1 MELFL
6 KPLTD
11 ASSYI
16 FLAGIFMIIL
26 GALIGITPPDSR
38 KTLHTSLA
46 IPLFISVGLVYIFRS
61 FDFLVEIG
69 GFIKINSCLQCLIIF
84 CGVELGRRN
93 IESAYGK
100 KPFSPLWYILLFLFY
115 VYLVYEYNYINSV
128 VVAFMIMMAKLFAVI
143 VTIKA
148 AKILPDYNRISI
160 RGAFIIAFF
169 GAILHFLNDL
179 PFAYVIDGHYKPLEH
194 SAIYIYYLESILFF
208 IISISIIGRRYAYE
222 KSQRLHKL
230 NTLSLISPGV
240 VYVTSIIIAL
250 LVLIGSNLITRQERV
265 KQNYESQSYN
275 FNIKNAI
282 KQRVDSAISS
292 ARLMSQSP
300 TLANYLSKPDN
311 DEIREVVKNYLVS
324 LNDKNPGLSIFL
336 SDSKGNIL
344 VSSELDSLH
353 EGQNISSKEYFIDG
367 LNRHTGISIYRDSS
381 DEKFGFYADYTVLS
395 SDRKQILG
403 VFIFKIELDDL
414 ENLIKLNRYP
424 TMIVDLDDS
433 GRIMVS
439 NNKNFIDQKCG
450 EIKLFVD
457 KGIQPI
463 DNIPILSMMTK
474 HSAFFSLASF
484 GNYPYGVLSLSNVD
498 QSATTQVWLL
508 FIALLVTFIL
518 YLVLYGI
525 AYNSENMKTIE
536 SAQSNFQLIF
546 NHTPEPICVISE
558 DTTEILAVNKS
569 MQNCFGF
576 EESLVGKRLEDLIV
590 ESNQVEYKFRASS
603 DASISEC
610 KFKKANDDVF
620 TAEIT
625 ASNIEYANKNAV
637 LLNIHDISIFKV
649 IEEKLTEA
657 KNSAEEANQ
666 IKSRLLANA
675 SHELRTPMTAIIGLS
690 EMAVSIC
697 NNENQRQI
705 VELLRIS
712 SKSLM
717 SLINDMFNLTEV
729 QNGKVN
735 IKKSAFRLNVL
746 VDETIEYVSFLSKRD
761 NKNILFRTINKL
773 PEIVIG
779 DLDHIRQSLLAV
791 IDYCSGICV
800 NNNTL
805 VNIDYTEVSEDSG
818 VIYFIV
824 SGINEKVRDEIVK
837 SINNDIDYA
846 DPYSASSTRKFA
858 SGLSL
863 HSMILKS
870 MGGFMQIEDTGI
882 IPDTVSLKLVI
893 PVGLLDENTSKEKLD
908 LKERFFYLNG
918 KPLNLLVADDNDVN
932 LFFVESVIKRFK
944 GKCHSVRNGIEV
956 LDALKEQDYD
966 GILLDIQ
973 MPKKDGM
980 KTLKEIRQMSGN
992 ISKIPVIAVS
1002 AFASEEEKN
1011 KILAAGAQNYLGK
1024 PFFPNDLYDAI
1035 ASVFVLDKDI
1045 PESEKRKE
1053 SEKVSDKK
1061 SEEMISEKTN
1071 SEESSDNN
1079 SKDELISNLKR
1090 IDYSDFK
1097 LRISPN
1103 SKSIIKLEEIY
1114 NRRYAALDIEVDNC
1128 INDNDSHKLRET
1140 AHSIK
1145 GLVGMMSANES
1156 WKLAKFIEEKAAEGN
1171 MEEAISKIGELR
1183 IHLSEISEDLKIIKA
1198 YLA

>member
-1 MELFL
+1 MDFFL
-6 KPLTD
+6 KPLTE

-38 KTLHTSLA
+38 KTLHTGLA

-69 GFIKINSCLQCLIIF
+69 GFIKINSYLKLIIIF

-93 IESAYGK
+93 IENAYGK
-100 KPFSPLWYILLFLFY
+100 KPFSPLWYILLLFSF
-115 VYLVYEYNYINSV
+115 VYLTNEYTYADFVILS
-128 VVAFMIMMAKLFAVI
+128 FLIMLAKLFAVI

-169 GAILHFLNDL
+169 GAIIHFFNDL
-179 PFAYVIDGHYKPLEH
+179 PFAYLHDGHYKPLDN
-194 SAIYIYYLESILFF
+194 SAIYLYYVESILFF
-208 IISISIIGRRYAYE
+208 IISFFILFRRYAYE
-222 KSQRLHKL
+222 KSQRVHKL
-230 NTLSLISPGV
+230 NTLSLISPVV

-275 FNIKNAI
+275 FNIKNVI
-282 KQRVDSAISS
+282 KQRIDLAISS

-311 DEIREVVKNYLVS
+311 NEIRESVKNYLVS
-324 LNDKNPGLSIFL
+324 LNDKNPGLSVFL
-336 SDSKGNIL
+336 ADSVGNIL
-344 VSSELDSLH
+344 VSSEIEPIH
-353 EGQNISSKEYFIDG
+353 EGQNISSKQYFIDALNNHSG
-367 LNRHTGISIYRDSS
+367 LSIYRDSS
-381 DEKFGFYADYTVLS
+381 DEKFGFYADYPVLS
-395 SDRKQILG
+395 SSNKQILG
-403 VFIFKIELDDL
+403 VFIFKIELGDL
-414 ENLIKLNRYP
+414 ENLIKLNHYP

-450 EIKLFVD
+450 EIRQFVD

-484 GNYPYGVLSLSNVD
+484 GNYPYGVLSLSNVN

-508 FIALLVTFIL
+508 FIALLITFIL
-518 YLVLYGI
+518 YIVLYGI

-546 NHTPEPICVISE
+546 NHTPEPICVIRE
-558 DTTEILAVNKS
+558 DTAEILAVNKS
-569 MQNCFGF
+569 MQNCFGY
-576 EESLVGKRLEDLIV
+576 EESLVGKKLEDMIV
-590 ESNQVEYKFRASS
+590 ESNQVEYNFKASS

-610 KFKKANDDVF
+610 KFKKANGDVF

-690 EMAVSIC
+690 ELAVSIC

-712 SKSLM
+712 SKALM

-729 QNGKVN
+729 QNGKVT
-735 IKKSAFRLNVL
+735 IKKSVFRLNVL
-746 VDETIEYVSFLSKRD
+746 LDETIEYISFLSKRD
-761 NKNILFRTINKL
+761 NKNILFRTISKL
-773 PEIVIG
+773 PEIVIA

-791 IDYCSGICV
+791 IDYCSDISV

-818 VIYFIV
+818 VLYFIV
-824 SGINEKVRDEIVK
+824 SGIDEKVRDEIVK
-837 SINNDIDYA
+837 SIDNDIDYA
-846 DPYSASSTRKFA
+846 DPYSASATRKFA

-870 MGGFMQIEDTGI
+870 MDGFMQIEDSGV
-882 IPDTVSLKLVI
+882 IPGTVSLKLVI
-893 PVGLLDENTSKEKLD
+893 PVGLIDENTSKDKLD
-908 LKERFFYLNG
+908 LKERFFYFNG

-944 GKCHSVRNGIEV
+944 GKCHSVRDGIEV
-956 LDALKEQDYD
+956 LNALKEHEYD

-980 KTLKEIRQMSGN
+980 KTLKEIRQMSGK

-1011 KILAAGAQNYLGK
+1011 KILSAGAQNYLGK

-1035 ASVFVLDKDI
+1035 SSVFKLDEDI
-1045 PESEKRKE
+1045 PEPEKIKDSEE
-1053 SEKVSDKK
+1053 VSDEKVVEKTD
-1061 SEEMISEKTN
+1061 SEERIEKN
-1071 SEESSDNN
+1071 SEDELN
-1079 SKDELISNLKR
+1079 SKLKR

-1097 LRISPN
+1097 LRISPD
-1103 SKSIIKLEEIY
+1103 SKTILKLEEIY
-1114 NRRYAALDIEVDNC
+1114 NRRYMALDIEVDNC

-1145 GLVGMMSANES
+1145 GLVGMMSAKES
-1156 WKLAKFIEEKAAEGN
+1156 WNLAKYIEERAAEGN
-1171 MEEAISKIGELR
+1171 MEEAICKIGELR
-1183 IHLSEISEDLKIIKA
+1183 IHLTEISDDLKVIKV

>member
-6 KPLTD
+6 KPLTE

-16 FLAGIFMIIL
+16 LLSGIFMIIL

-38 KTLHTSLA
+38 KTLHTGLA
-46 IPLFISVGLVYIFRS
+46 IPLFIAVGLVYIFRS
-61 FDFLVEIG
+61 FDFLVETG
-69 GFIKINSCLQCLIIF
+69 VFIKINSFLQGLIIF

-100 KPFSPLWYILLFLFY
+100 KPFSALWYIGFLLFY
-115 VYLVYEYNYINSV
+115 YYLSHEYNYVNRVLIASL
-128 VVAFMIMMAKLFAVI
+128 IMMAKLFAVV

-160 RGAFIIAFF
+160 RGAFTVAFF
-169 GAILHFLNDL
+169 GAILHFINDL
-179 PFAYVIDGHYKPLEH
+179 PFAHLVDGHYKSLEH
-194 SAIYIYYLESILFF
+194 SAIYFYYLESILFF
-208 IISISIIGRRYAYE
+208 IISISILFRRYLYE
-222 KSQRLHKL
+222 KSQRLHRL
-230 NTLSLISPGV
+230 NTLSLISPVV

-250 LVLIGSNLITRQERV
+250 LVLIASNLITRQERV

-282 KQRVDSAISS
+282 KQRIDLAISS

-300 TLANYLSKPDN
+300 TLSKYLSKPEN
-311 DEIREVVKNYLVS
+311 SEIRESVKNYLVS
-324 LNDKNPGLSIFL
+324 LNEKNPGLSIFL

-344 VSSELDSLH
+344 VSSEIEPEH
-353 EGQNISSKEYFIDG
+353 EGQNIASREYFIDG
-367 LNRHTGISIYRDSS
+367 LNGNSSLSIYRENSE
-381 DEKFGFYADYTVLS
+381 EKFGFYVDYPVFS
-395 SDRKQILG
+395 VDKQQILG
-403 VFIFKIELDDL
+403 VFIFKIELGDL
-414 ENLIKLNRYP
+414 ENLIRLNHYP
-424 TMIVDLDDS
+424 TMIVDLNNN
-433 GRIMVS
+433 GRIMVA
-439 NNKNFIDQKCG
+439 NNKNFIDQNCG
-450 EIKLFVD
+450 DIIQYVD
-457 KGIQPI
+457 KGTLPI

-484 GNYPYGVLSLSNVD
+484 GDYPYGVLSLSNVD
-498 QSATTQVWLL
+498 QSALTQVWLL

-518 YLVLYGI
+518 YLILYGI

-546 NHTPEPICVISE
+546 NHTPEPICVIRE

-569 MQNCFGF
+569 MQDYFGY
-576 EESLVGKRLEDLIV
+576 EESLVGKKLEDMIV
-590 ESNQVEYKFRASS
+590 ESNQVEYKFKTSTEAV
-603 DASISEC
+603 ISEC
-610 KFKKANDDVF
+610 KFKKADNDVF

-625 ASNIEYANKNAV
+625 ASNIEYASNIKAV

-690 EMAVSIC
+690 ELAVSVC

-735 IKKSAFRLNVL
+735 IEKSAFLLNIL
-746 VDETIEYVSFLSKRD
+746 IDETIEYVSFLSKRD
-761 NKNILFRTINKL
+761 NKNIVFRTINNL

-779 DLDHIRQSLLAV
+779 DLDHIRQTLLAV
-791 IDYCSGICV
+791 IDYCSVICV

-818 VIYFIV
+818 VIYFII
-824 SGINEKVRDEIVK
+824 SGIEEKVREEIEK
-837 SINNDIDYA
+837 SIDNDIDYA
-846 DPYSASSTRKFA
+846 DPYSASATRKFA
-858 SGLSL
+858 SGLAL
-863 HSMILKS
+863 HSMIIKS
-870 MGGFMQIEDTGI
+870 MGGFMQIENNGV
-882 IPDTVSLKLVI
+882 IPGTVSLKLVI
-893 PVGLLDENTSKEKLD
+893 PVGLLDENASKEKLN
-908 LKERFFYLNG
+908 LKERFFYLKG

-944 GKCHSVRNGIEV
+944 GKCHSVRDGIEV
-956 LDALKEQDYD
+956 LEALKENEYD

-980 KTLKEIRQMSGN
+980 KTLKEIRQMSGRV
-992 ISKIPVIAVS
+992 SKIPVIAVS

-1011 KILAAGAQNYLGK
+1011 KILSAGAQNYLGK

-1035 ASVFVLDKDI
+1035 SSVFELDKDI
-1045 PESEKRKE
+1045 PESEKVKE
-1053 SEKVSDKK
+1053 
-1061 SEEMISEKTN
+1061 I
-1071 SEESSDNN
+1071 EESSDEKFAEKTDSNESGKNN
-1079 SKDELISNLKR
+1079 TREDLIRKLKR
-1090 IDYSDFK
+1090 IDYNDFE

-1103 SKSIIKLEEIY
+1103 SKTIVKLEEIY

-1128 INDNDSHKLRET
+1128 INDNDTHKLRET

-1145 GLVGMMSANES
+1145 GLVGMMSSNQS
-1156 WKLAKFIEEKAAEGN
+1156 WELAKYIEQKAAEGN
-1171 MEEAISKIGELR
+1171 MEEAISKISELR
-1183 IHLSEISEDLKIIKA
+1183 LHMTEISDDLKLIKE
-1198 YLA
+1198 YLS

>member
-6 KPLTD
+6 KPLTE

-16 FLAGIFMIIL
+16 FLSGIFMIIL

-38 KTLHTSLA
+38 KTLHTGLA
-46 IPLFISVGLVYIFRS
+46 IPLFIAVGLVYIFRS

-69 GFIKINSCLQCLIIF
+69 VFIKINSFLQCIVIF

-93 IESAYGK
+93 IESAYGRK
-100 KPFSPLWYILLFLFY
+100 AFSPLWYILFLLFY
-115 VYLVYEYNYINSV
+115 YYLACEYNYINRV
-128 VVAFMIMMAKLFAVI
+128 IIAVMIMLGKLFAVV

-148 AKILPDYNRISI
+148 AKILSDYNRNAI
-160 RGAFIIAFF
+160 RGAFSVAFL
-169 GAILHFLNDL
+169 GAIIQLFNDL
-179 PFAYVIDGHYKPLEH
+179 PFAHLVDGHHKPLEP
-194 SAIYIYYLESILFF
+194 SAIYFFYLESILFF
-208 IISISIIGRRYAYE
+208 IISIFILFRRYAYE
-222 KSQRLHKL
+222 KSQRLHRL
-230 NTLSLISPGV
+230 NTLSLISPVV

-282 KQRVDSAISS
+282 KQRIDLAMSS

-300 TLANYLSKPDN
+300 TLSKYLSKPDN
-311 DEIREVVKNYLVS
+311 NEIRESVKSYLVS

-336 SDSKGNIL
+336 ADSNGNIL
-344 VSSELDSLH
+344 VSSEINPVH
-353 EGQNISSKEYFIDG
+353 EGINIASRDYFIDG
-367 LNRHTGISIYRDSS
+367 LDGVSSLSIYRENSE
-381 DEKFGFYADYTVLS
+381 EKFGFYVDYPVRS
-395 SDRKQILG
+395 IDKQQILG

-414 ENLIKLNRYP
+414 ENLIKLNHYP
-424 TMIVDLDDS
+424 TMIVDLEEN
-433 GRIMVS
+433 GRIMVA
-439 NNKNFIDQKCG
+439 NNKNFIDQNCG
-450 EIKLFVD
+450 DIKQYVD
-457 KGIQPI
+457 QGTLPI

-484 GNYPYGVLSLSNVD
+484 GDYPYGVLSLSNVD
-498 QSATTQVWLL
+498 LNTSTQVWLL

-546 NHTPEPICVISE
+546 NHTPEPICVIRE
-558 DTTEILAVNKS
+558 DTTEILALNKS
-569 MQNCFGF
+569 MQDCFGY
-576 EESLVGKRLEDLIV
+576 EESLVGRRLEDLIV
-590 ESNQVEYKFRASS
+590 ESNQVDYKFKASS

-625 ASNIEYANKNAV
+625 ASNIEYASNKNAV

-690 EMAVSIC
+690 ELAVSIC
-697 NNENQRQI
+697 NDENQRQI

-729 QNGKVN
+729 QNGKIN
-735 IKKSAFRLNVL
+735 IEKSAFKLNAL
-746 VDETIEYVSFLSKRD
+746 LDETIEYVSFLSKRD
-761 NKNILFRTINKL
+761 NKNIVFRTINTL
-773 PEIVIG
+773 PEIVIA
-779 DLDHIRQSLLAV
+779 DLDHIRQTLLAV
-791 IDYCSGICV
+791 IDYCSRICV
-800 NNNTL
+800 NNNTV
-805 VNIDYTEVSEDSG
+805 VNIDYTDVSEDSG
-818 VIYFIV
+818 VIYFII
-824 SGINEKVRDEIVK
+824 SGINNNVREDIER
-837 SINNDIDYA
+837 SIDNDIDYA
-846 DPYSASSTRKFA
+846 DPYNASATRKFA

-870 MGGFMQIEDTGI
+870 MGGFMQIEDNSV
-882 IPDTVSLKLVI
+882 IPDTLSLKLVI
-893 PVGLLDENTSKEKLD
+893 PVGLLDENASKEKVKLE
-908 LKERFFYLNG
+908 ERFFYLKG

-944 GKCHSVRNGIEV
+944 GKCHSVRDGVEV
-956 LDALKEQDYD
+956 LNALKENDYD

-973 MPKKDGM
+973 MPRMDGM
-980 KTLKEIRQMSGN
+980 RTLKEIRQMEGDV
-992 ISKIPVIAVS
+992 SKIPVIAVS
-1002 AFASEEEKN
+1002 AFATEKEKN
-1011 KILAAGAQNYLGK
+1011 KIITAGAQKYLGK

-1035 ASVFVLDKDI
+1035 SSVFELDKDI
-1045 PESEKRKE
+1045 PETEKIEEE
-1053 SEKVSDKK
+1053 SEEKKATETAPKEDKK
-1061 SEEMISEKTN
+1061 MNT
-1071 SEESSDNN
+1071 
-1079 SKDELISNLKR
+1079 KDELISKLKR
-1090 IDYSDFK
+1090 IDYNDFE

-1103 SKSIIKLEEIY
+1103 SKTIVKLEEIY

-1128 INDNDSHKLRET
+1128 INENDTHKLRET

-1145 GLVGMMSANES
+1145 GLVGMMSSNQS
-1156 WKLAKFIEEKAAEGN
+1156 WELAKYIEQKAAEEN
-1171 MEEAISKIGELR
+1171 MEEAVSKIGELR
-1183 IHLSEISEDLKIIKA
+1183 IHLTEISDDLKLIKE
-1198 YLA
+1198 YLS

>member
-1 MELFL
+1 MEFIL
-6 KPLTD
+6 KPLTE

-16 FLAGIFMIIL
+16 FLSGIFMIIL
-26 GALIGITPPDSR
+26 GALVGITPPDSR

-46 IPLFISVGLVYIFRS
+46 IPLFIAVGLIYIFRS
-61 FDFLVEIG
+61 FDFLVEVG
-69 GFIKINSCLQCLIIF
+69 GFIKINSFLQGIVIL
-84 CGVELGRRN
+84 CGIELGRSN
-93 IESAYGK
+93 IENAYGK
-100 KPFSPLWYILLFLFY
+100 KPFSPLWYILLLLFMY
-115 VYLVYEYNYINSV
+115 YLTREYSYTNRVIIAV
-128 VVAFMIMMAKLFAVI
+128 MIMLSKLFAVV

-148 AKILPDYNRISI
+148 AKILPDYNRNSI
-160 RGAFIIAFF
+160 RGGFTVAFF
-169 GAILHFLNDL
+169 GAIIEFFNDL
-179 PFAYVIDGHYKPLEH
+179 PFAYLVDGHYKAIEG
-194 SAIYIYYLESILFF
+194 SAIYLFYLESILFF
-208 IISISIIGRRYAYE
+208 VISIFILVRRYAYE
-222 KSQRLHKL
+222 KSQRLHRL
-230 NTLSLISPGV
+230 NTLSLISPVV

-250 LVLIGSNLITRQERV
+250 VVLIGSNMITRQERV
-265 KQNYESQSYN
+265 KQNFESQSYN
-275 FNIKNAI
+275 FNIKNAV
-282 KQRVDSAISS
+282 KQRIDLAISS
-292 ARLMSQSP
+292 ARLMSQRP
-300 TLANYLSKPDN
+300 ALARYLSNPN
-311 DEIREVVKNYLVS
+311 DKEIREMVKKYLVS

-336 SDSKGNIL
+336 SDSKGTIL
-344 VSSELDSLH
+344 VSSENEPIH
-353 EGQNISSKEYFIDG
+353 EGQNISEREHFING
-367 LNRHTGISIYRDSS
+367 LKGISSLSIYRENSE
-381 DEKFGFYADYTVLS
+381 EKFGFYVDYPIFAINTQ
-395 SDRKQILG
+395 QIIG

-414 ENLIKLNRYP
+414 ENLIRLNHYP
-424 TMIVDLDDS
+424 TMIVDLNNN
-433 GRIMVS
+433 GRIMVA
-439 NNKNFIDQKCG
+439 NNKIFIDQNCG
-450 EIKLFVD
+450 DIKQYVD

-484 GNYPYGVLSLSNVD
+484 GDYPYGVLSLSNVD

-508 FIALLVTFIL
+508 FLALLITFIL

-525 AYNSENMKTIE
+525 AYNSESMKTIE

-546 NHTPEPICVISE
+546 NHTPEPICVIRE
-558 DTTEILAVNKS
+558 DTTEILAINKS
-569 MQNCFGF
+569 MQDCFGY

-590 ESNQVEYKFRASS
+590 ESNQVEYKFRAST
-603 DASISEC
+603 DVTISEC
-610 KFKKANDDVF
+610 KFKKANDDIF

-625 ASNIEYANKNAV
+625 AANIEYASNKNAI

-690 EMAVSIC
+690 ELAVSIC

-735 IKKSAFRLNVL
+735 IEKSAFSLNVL
-746 VDETIEYVSFLSKRD
+746 LDEIIEYVSFLSKRD
-761 NKNILFRTINKL
+761 NKNIVFRTINNL
-773 PEIVIG
+773 PEIVIA
-779 DLDHIRQSLLAV
+779 DLDHIRQTLLAV

-818 VIYFIV
+818 VVYFII
-824 SGINEKVRDEIVK
+824 SGIDEKVREEIEK
-837 SINNDIDYA
+837 SIDNDIDYA
-846 DPYSASSTRKFA
+846 DPYSASATRKFA
-858 SGLSL
+858 SGLAL
-863 HSMILKS
+863 HSLILKS
-870 MGGFMQIEDTGI
+870 MGGFMQIEDNGV
-882 IPDTVSLKLVI
+882 IPGTVSLKLVI
-893 PVGLLDENTSKEKLD
+893 PVGLLDENTSKEKLK
-908 LKERFFYLNG
+908 LEQKFFYLNG
-918 KPLNLLVADDNDVN
+918 RPLNLLVADDNDVN

-944 GKCHSVRNGIEV
+944 GKCHSVRDGVEV
-956 LDALKEQDYD
+956 LNALKEHSFD

-980 KTLKEIRQMSGN
+980 KTLKEIRQMPGD

-1011 KILAAGAQNYLGK
+1011 KILSAGAQNYLGK

-1035 ASVFVLDKDI
+1035 SSVFELDKDI
-1045 PESEKRKE
+1045 PVIE
-1053 SEKVSDKK
+1053 V
-1061 SEEMISEKTN
+1061 
-1071 SEESSDNN
+1071 
-1079 SKDELISNLKR
+1079 KDEAEDNSDENVIEETAAKANGKKNTREEFISKLKR
-1090 IDYSDFK
+1090 IDYDDFE

-1103 SKSIIKLEEIY
+1103 SKSIVKLEEIY
-1114 NRRYAALDIEVDNC
+1114 NRRYAALDIEVDFC
-1128 INDNDSHKLRET
+1128 INENDCHKLRET

-1145 GLVGMMSANES
+1145 GLVGMMSSNES
-1156 WKLAKFIEEKAAEGN
+1156 WELAKYIEQKAAEGN

-1183 IHLSEISEDLKIIKA
+1183 IHLTQISDDLKIIKD
-1198 YLA
+1198 YLS